1 MKPIFAYTRAAATL
15 ILFSSIIMA
24 TAVDLPAAAE
34 TIDGGHVGL
43 LALGIPRI
51 VHTLPCELCTLARER
66 ASDYAPAD
74 HYLGGPKRIILMRHA
89 DKTDDP
95 NDEDLSDAGW
105 ERAKRLATYIPET
118 FGKPDVIIATAA
130 SKHSDRS
137 KDTVKPLAEA
147 LGLQVQDYFQNK
159 EFADLVDEI
168 FNDPDYKTK
177 TVVICWHHGKL
188 PAIAALLGAPAGSYP
203 DPWPDDAYNL
213 ILDLQYDPFSGSPP
227 KVTRVIEPF

>member
-1 MKPIFAYTRAAATL
+1 MKSIFSFGRAVATV
-15 ILFSSIIMA
+15 ILLAGVAVAGGLDPSQARDSIEI
-24 TAVDLPAAAE
+24 
-34 TIDGGHVGL
+34 GL
-43 LALGIPRI
+43 LALG
-51 VHTLPCELCTLARER
+51 LPKIGDVKPCTFCALARER
-66 ASDYAPAD
+66 ASDFAPAE
-74 HYLGGPKRIILMRHA
+74 HFMGGPRRIILMRHA

-130 SKHSDRS
+130 SKHSDRP

-147 LGLQVQDYFQNK
+147 LGLQVQDYFKNK

-168 FNDPDYKTK
+168 FNDPDYKAK

-213 ILDLQYDPFSGSPP
+213 ILDLQYDPFSGIPP

>member
-1 MKPIFAYTRAAATL
+1 MKHVFTSRHLAAAVVL
-15 ILFSSIIMA
+15 LVGI
-24 TAVDLPAAAE
+24 AAAIVGLSTGTE
-34 TIDGGHVGL
+34 AMDGVQVGL
-43 LALGIPRI
+43 LALGVPKF
-51 VHTLPCELCTLARER
+51 VEGKPCTLCLLTRER
-66 ASDYAPAD
+66 ASDYAPVE

-95 NDEDLSDAGW
+95 NDEDLSEAGW
-105 ERAKRLATYIPET
+105 ERAQKLATYIPES
-118 FGKPDVIIATAA
+118 FGKPDVVIATAE

-147 LGLQVQDYFQNK
+147 LGLQVQDYYKDK

-168 FNDPDYKTK
+168 FNDPDYKNK
-177 TVVICWHHGKL
+177 TIVICWHHGKL
-188 PAIAALLGAPAGSYP
+188 PALAALLGAPAGSYP

-213 ILDLQYDPFSGSPP
+213 ILDLQYDPFSGNPP